1 MKKFKQHVLDLY
13 SAILSIMLFISGCAA
28 VYFSSGYIHLQWQAY
43 QSQNWPHT
51 TAIVEKID
59 FISSKH
65 KNKAF
70 FETQINYQY
79 FLADQAYRGEYK
91 SDRSDTLVEQQQQWA
106 EYSVGS
112 TLSVAYQPSN
122 PSVVFTR
129 FDQLPWW
136 LHTIKGGGVL
146 LLSMLLFVLGCV
158 AILSTMGVTY
168 KERRPSKRE
177 RAESQRARIDA
188 IARKK
193 AQGKWPKK
201 T

>member
-1 MKKFKQHVLDLY
+1 MRKIKKHVLDLY
-13 SAILSIMLFISGCAA
+13 SAALSIFLFIGGCAA
-28 VYFSSGYIHLQWQAY
+28 IYFSSGYVHLQWQAY

-65 KNKAF
+65 KNKTF
-70 FETQINYQY
+70 FVNQINYQY
-79 FLADQAYRGEYK
+79 LLADQAYRGEYE
-91 SDRSDTLVEQQQQWA
+91 SGRSDTLVEQQQQWA

-122 PSVVFTR
+122 PSAAFTR
-129 FDQLPWW
+129 FDQFPWW
-136 LHTIKGGGVL
+136 LHAIKGVGVL
-146 LLSMLLFVLGCV
+146 LLSMLLFVLGGV
-158 AILSTMGVTY
+158 AILSTMGITY

-177 RAESQRARIDA
+177 RAESQRVRVDA

-193 AQGKWPKK
+193 TQGKWPKK
-201 T
+201 A